1 MFYTFFLQL
10 SLISQNLSCFKNRK
24 KTTKKWETS
33 MAAVDPWHLKV
44 GVAEEEFPKCSSVIN
59 RTCQYPVLI
68 M

>member
-1 MFYTFFLQL
+1 
-10 SLISQNLSCFKNRK
+10 
-24 KTTKKWETS
+24 

-68 M
+68 MQIKGIKNR